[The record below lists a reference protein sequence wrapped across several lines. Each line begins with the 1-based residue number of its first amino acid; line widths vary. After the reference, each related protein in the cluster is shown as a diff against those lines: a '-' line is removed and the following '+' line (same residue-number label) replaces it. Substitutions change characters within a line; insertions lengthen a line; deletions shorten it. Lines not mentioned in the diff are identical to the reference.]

1 LIISYHFG
9 NVNHFITDL
18 VIFLL
23 IYYHYGKIFKSGD
36 LMRSVLPKRLKA
48 FREQNGWTQQKLGEM
63 LSVSD
68 ATINRYE
75 KGLRSPD
82 PEMLEKFADVFN
94 VSVDYLLG
102 RVDDPK
108 KLRIPDT
115 ANNNSTGSQKNTDLP
130 EVAMKEIEDF
140 TEFVKKK
147 YQGENQK

>member
-1 LIISYHFG
+1 M
-9 NVNHFITDL
+9 VVFI
-18 VIFLL
+18 L
-23 IYYHYGKIFKSGD
+23 IYYHYGKIVKSGD
-36 LMRSVLPKRLKA
+36 IMRSVLSQRLKA

-82 PEMLEKFADVFN
+82 PEMLEKFADIFN

-108 KLRIPDT
+108 RLKISDT
-115 ANNNSTGSQKNTDLP
+115 ANNTITDDPKNTVLP
-130 EVAMKEIEDF
+130 EVAVKEIEDF

-147 YQGENQK
+147 YHGEH